1 MRCVEYIECDQ
12 CVTRTDAVIDEDRRT
27 RAVGQMVDTIPEL
40 VLEEFTYSPLIT
52 NLTGSGSG
60 LETDRYNLDA
70 IDEPC
75 FGCNDGQ
82 YIPQYSGKGVKIY
95 VLDTGIRNDHND
107 FLNPDLRRTR
117 ATFGGY
123 DAIDEFENSNQ
134 RGVDCNGHGT
144 HCSGIAVGRISGV
157 AKEAEVRSIRVLN
170 CNSFGGFAGIIR
182 ALDHVLQQHRRDIR
196 RLVIIVTIIRR
207 VFQEN

>member
-12 CVTRTDAVIDEDRRT
+12 CATRTDAEIDEDTRWT
-27 RAVGQMVDTIPEL
+27 RASGQMVDTIPER
-40 VLEEFTYSPLIT
+40 VLEEFTYSPLIR
-52 NLTGSGSG
+52 NLTGAGNSDD
-60 LETDRYNLDA
+60 TDRYNLDA
-70 IDEPC
+70 IDEAC
-75 FGCNDGQ
+75 YACNDGQ

-95 VLDTGIRNDHND
+95 VLDTGIRHDHND
-107 FLNPDLRRTR
+107 FLDPDLRRTR

-157 AKEAEVRSIRVLN
+157 AKEAEVCSIRVLN

-182 ALDHVLQQHRRDIR
+182 ALDYVLQQHRQDIL
-196 RLVIIVTIIRR
+196 RLVTLVTAVGSI
-207 VFQEN
+207 